1 VTARGKEP
9 DGPRLGAAERR
20 TQAALDRHPAPDD
33 LAWGDVIALLERL
46 AEVRPGRKG
55 VFRVTRN
62 GVMITLHAPRARTA
76 LTADELAEVKR
87 FLERSAEGVSV
98 PIVPPETRL
107 VVALEPGGARIH
119 RIVPAVGEPRR
130 LEPFAANGYAAH
142 LRATGGPG
150 GLGDVGGAAGP
161 VRLGFYTELARALRG
176 ADEILLVAAG
186 ADASTA
192 LAALRAELRGHAEVH
207 RAVVGALVLAGGR
220 RSTSEERVLAR
231 VREFYAGRP

>member
-20 TQAALDRHPAPDD
+20 TQAALHRHPAPHD
-33 LAWGDVIALLERL
+33 LAWGDVLALLERI

-62 GVMITLHAPRARTA
+62 GVMITLHAPRARVA

-87 FLERSAEGVSV
+87 FLERSAEGVSF
-98 PIVPPETRL
+98 PIVPADTRL
-107 VVALEPGGARIH
+107 VVALDAGGARIH

-130 LEPFAANGYAAH
+130 LEPFEANGYAAD
-142 LRATGGPG
+142 LRATGGAG
-150 GLGDVGGAAGP
+150 GVGGAAGP

>member
-20 TQAALDRHPAPDD
+20 TQAALHRHPAPHD
-33 LAWGDVIALLERL
+33 LAWGDVIALLERI

-55 VFRVTRN
+55 VFKVTRN
-62 GVMITLHAPRARTA
+62 EVMITLHAPRARAA

-107 VVALEPGGARIH
+107 VVALDAGGARVH
-119 RIVPAVGEPRR
+119 RIVPALGEPRR
-130 LEPFAANGYAAH
+130 LEPFEANGYAAH
-142 LRATGGPG
+142 LRATGGPP
-150 GLGDVGGAAGP
+150 GAAGP

-176 ADEILLVAAG
+176 ADEILLVAGG
-186 ADASTA
+186 ADAG
-192 LAALRAELRGHAEVH
+192 AALDALRDVLRRGHAGVH

-220 RSTSEERVLAR
+220 TSEERVLAC
-231 VREFYAGRP
+231 VREFYARRS